1 MKPELLR
8 QLLEKVQQRDLAIDD
23 ALEALATLP
32 FGETPSATID
42 HHRALRTGLPEAVFG
57 ETKTAAQIVE
67 IATAIIAAGQD
78 VLVTR
83 VSPEKAA
90 QVRHALP
97 NMVYELSANALVH
110 RTGDATSDATN
121 SDARGTIVVV
131 TAGTSDLPV
140 AHEALLTAE
149 LAGNPTHLINDVG
162 IAGLHRLL
170 HHLPRLRD
178 ASVIIAVAGMEG
190 ALPSVVASLVSC
202 PVIAVPTSVG
212 YGVSRGGFVALL
224 SMLSTCVP
232 GVTLVNIDNGYGAGC
247 AASLIN
253 RNRNPH
259 APESSQAHARTTP

>member
-1 MKPELLR
+1 
-8 QLLEKVQQRDLAIDD
+8 
-23 ALEALATLP
+23 
-32 FGETPSATID
+32 
-42 HHRALRTGLPEAVFG
+42 
-57 ETKTAAQIVE
+57 
-67 IATAIIAAGQD
+67 
-78 VLVTR
+78 
-83 VSPEKAA
+83 
-90 QVRHALP
+90 
-97 NMVYELSANALVH
+97 MVYELSANALVH

-259 APESSQAHARTTP
+259 APESPQAHARTTP

>member
-97 NMVYELSANALVH
+97 DMNYEVSANALVH
-110 RTGDATSDATN
+110 RTGDAPN

-131 TAGTSDLPV
+131 TAGTSDLSV

-149 LAGNPTHLINDVG
+149 LAGHPTHLINDVG

-259 APESSQAHARTTP
+259 APESPHTHARTTP